1 MRILLLCSFCC
12 SVWTMAAQKTSPL
25 VFSGE
30 CAQGVELNAPAG
42 IEQAFTCWF
51 KAEGVGKG
59 DKPYDRIIQTP
70 DWYLHTLAETDA
82 VGSLTFGYPGSDG
95 KIVGV
100 GGLGTEDGISFGH
113 WQHVAVTRGQ
123 DGFRVYLNGR
133 LISGATPLARNLP
146 KELKGGR
153 ACLANSSIGGNRPF
167 KGQIAEV
174 QFLPRVLTAEEI
186 AKRIVATPDG
196 RPLVRPKSARPTAA
210 DLLPVVDIS
219 QDAARQVVI
228 AEGAKDRYE
237 GHPTTLLADDGRTMF
252 CVWTTGHG
260 GPCGQMARS
269 DDGGLTWTRLDS
281 VLPAVYGL
289 THRNCPVLQK
299 AKTPE
304 GKTRYLVF
312 SAKVKDGQGLG
323 ILVSDDL
330 GRTWYES
337 PCQPHLVAGMPPTG
351 FMTLKDGTL
360 ALFGQIRKSASVK
373 TDRPTD
379 DQNVWMS
386 LSTDGGLTWGPA
398 RIVAAVEKRN
408 LCEPC
413 CLRSPD
419 GHSLMLIMRENRH
432 KGRSMMCFSQDEG
445 QTWST
450 PVDTPW
456 ALTGDRHEGV
466 LLPDGRYVIA
476 FRDQAVGSETR
487 GQFMAWVG
495 TFDDLRQGRTGQYR
509 IHLLKHHGL
518 PGKFPGSPWDTG
530 YPGVELLPDGTI
542 ACTTYT
548 RHFDDDRQSSVVM
561 TRFKIAETDGLLK

>member
-186 AKRIVATPDG
+186 TKRIETTPDG

-260 GPCGQMARS
+260 GPSIQS
-269 DDGGLTWTRLDS
+269 
-281 VLPAVYGL
+281 
-289 THRNCPVLQK
+289 CP
-299 AKTPE
+299 P
-304 GKTRYLVF
+304 
-312 SAKVKDGQGLG
+312 
-323 ILVSDDL
+323 
-330 GRTWYES
+330 
-337 PCQPHLVAGMPPTG
+337 
-351 FMTLKDGTL
+351 
-360 ALFGQIRKSASVK
+360 
-373 TDRPTD
+373 
-379 DQNVWMS
+379 
-386 LSTDGGLTWGPA
+386 
-398 RIVAAVEKRN
+398 
-408 LCEPC
+408 
-413 CLRSPD
+413 
-419 GHSLMLIMRENRH
+419 
-432 KGRSMMCFSQDEG
+432 SM
-445 QTWST
+445 
-450 PVDTPW
+450 V
-456 ALTGDRHEGV
+456 
-466 LLPDGRYVIA
+466 
-476 FRDQAVGSETR
+476 
-487 GQFMAWVG
+487 
-495 TFDDLRQGRTGQYR
+495 
-509 IHLLKHHGL
+509 
-518 PGKFPGSPWDTG
+518 
-530 YPGVELLPDGTI
+530 
-542 ACTTYT
+542 
-548 RHFDDDRQSSVVM
+548 
-561 TRFKIAETDGLLK
+561 

>member
-12 SVWTMAAQKTSPL
+12 SVWTMAARKTSPL

-42 IEQAFTCWF
+42 IEQSFTCWF

-186 AKRIVATPDG
+186 AKRIETTPDG